1 MEVNECTYE
10 YLECQ
15 RFVFAVRNQISAQ
28 VYSLPPPF
36 HALDS
41 LLHCC
46 LGRLMNEVQVDLGS
60 VIVLPKSVGILHED
74 SIVRKKV
81 KSVSVL
87 KLFSQVVWF

>member
-46 LGRLMNEVQVDLGS
+46 LGRLMNLSSSCSWVGHS
-60 VIVLPKSVGILHED
+60 TPKSVGILHED

>member
-1 MEVNECTYE
+1 
-10 YLECQ
+10 
-15 RFVFAVRNQISAQ
+15 
-28 VYSLPPPF
+28 
-36 HALDS
+36 
-41 LLHCC
+41 
-46 LGRLMNEVQVDLGS
+46 MNEVQVDLGS